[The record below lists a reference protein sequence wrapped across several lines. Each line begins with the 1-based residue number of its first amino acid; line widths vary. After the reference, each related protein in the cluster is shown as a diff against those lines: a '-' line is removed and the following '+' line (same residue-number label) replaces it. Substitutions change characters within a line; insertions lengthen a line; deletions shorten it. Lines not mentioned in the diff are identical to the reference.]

1 MADENPVKEEGE
13 LQKAGGEWLD
23 LNELAGLLC
32 ELDAVATQ
40 VDNLA
45 L

>member
-1 MADENPVKEEGE
+1 MADDNPVKEEGE
-13 LQKAGGEWLD
+13 MQKEWFD
-23 LNELAGLLC
+23 LNELSGLLC